1 MSIILI
7 IIVLV
12 LLLGG
17 GGAYYG
23 PRAGWGGPHYGG
35 GLLGLVL
42 LILLILWL
50 TGNLGRLIGQAD
62 RLRHA
67 LERPLVRLIFVLR
80 RDSDAVEGVVG
91 WRAALTPERFSSCS
105 VMQI

>member
-23 PRAGWGGPHYGG
+23 PRAGWSGPHYGG

-50 TGNLGRLIGQAD
+50 TGNLGRTPI
-62 RLRHA
+62 LR
-67 LERPLVRLIFVLR
+67 
-80 RDSDAVEGVVG
+80 
-91 WRAALTPERFSSCS
+91 
-105 VMQI
+105 

>member
-1 MSIILI
+1 VSIVLI
-7 IIVLV
+7 IVLLV

-23 PRAGWGGPHYGG
+23 PRAGWSGPHYGG

-50 TGNLGRLIGQAD
+50 TGNLGRGPI
-62 RLRHA
+62 LR
-67 LERPLVRLIFVLR
+67 
-80 RDSDAVEGVVG
+80 
-91 WRAALTPERFSSCS
+91 
-105 VMQI
+105 

>member
-7 IIVLV
+7 VIVLV

-17 GGAYYG
+17 GAAYYG
-23 PRAGWGGPHYGG
+23 PRAGWRGPHYGG

-50 TGNLGRLIGQAD
+50 TGNLGGGPMMR
-62 RLRHA
+62 
-67 LERPLVRLIFVLR
+67 
-80 RDSDAVEGVVG
+80 
-91 WRAALTPERFSSCS
+91 
-105 VMQI
+105 

>member
-7 IIVLV
+7 IVLLV

-23 PRAGWGGPHYGG
+23 PRAGWRGPHYGG

-42 LILLILWL
+42 LILLVLWL
-50 TGNLGRLIGQAD
+50 TGNLGGPAGNLG
-62 RLRHA
+62 
-67 LERPLVRLIFVLR
+67 RPVL
-80 RDSDAVEGVVG
+80 
-91 WRAALTPERFSSCS
+91 P
-105 VMQI
+105 